1 MENKIPF
8 MHYSVRITP
17 FNGHHLN
24 EIAFLCYVTLPDG
37 TVLQSQC
44 CENISIWKER
54 PEMTDM
60 LSSSITAR
68 LLDGLF
74 KDIQDKIARIVFKEI
89 KK

>member
-1 MENKIPF
+1 
-8 MHYSVRITP
+8 
-17 FNGHHLN
+17 
-24 EIAFLCYVTLPDG
+24 
-37 TVLQSQC
+37 
-44 CENISIWKER
+44 
-54 PEMTDM
+54 MTDM